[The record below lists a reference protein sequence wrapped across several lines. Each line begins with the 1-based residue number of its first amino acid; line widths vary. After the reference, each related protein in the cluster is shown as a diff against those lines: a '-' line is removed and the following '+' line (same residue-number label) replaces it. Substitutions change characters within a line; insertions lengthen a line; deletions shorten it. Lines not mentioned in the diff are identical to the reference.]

1 MGPISILKA
10 ARVEELSGKIKNRCK
25 ARMARL
31 LAAIVRRAFYFLGLL
46 NIGSNNVRVAGG
58 LISGIENTKII
69 FCFRKQ
75 ESSFLD
81 SGGDCIDWFAWYPGL
96 PDR

>member
-1 MGPISILKA
+1 MYLG
-10 ARVEELSGKIKNRCK
+10 ARRHRG
-25 ARMARL
+25 
-31 LAAIVRRAFYFLGLL
+31 RAFYFLGLL

-58 LISGIENTKII
+58 LIRGIENTKVI
-69 FCFRKQ
+69 FCSRKQ

-81 SGGDCIDWFAWYPGL
+81 SGGDCIDWFAWYPRL